1 MAEPNIIWLASYTK
15 SGNTWFR
22 AFLSAFFNDG
32 QVNLCNLNHGKLWY
46 SNKRL
51 PELYLDTCL
60 DDLHIDE
67 IQPLRKLAYS
77 ELNKSLKE
85 PLFVKIHDA
94 FNSSFESQNP
104 IIPEVSSRHII
115 YIVRNPLD
123 VALSFANHK
132 AVSYEKI
139 ARQFINNEK
148 GYLSK
153 KNNSSHEIYQFMGSW
168 TQHVEGWLNQ
178 KKIPVHL
185 VKYEDMKNK
194 PYETF
199 PFALKTLGIP
209 YNTAKI
215 EKAITACSFE
225 NLKQQE
231 EKFGFFEKPSSNK
244 VFFNKGE
251 TGRGLKEIPPHL
263 VNEIINKNKKM
274 MARLGY
280 L

>member
-1 MAEPNIIWLASYTK
+1 MAEPNIIWLASYPK

-32 QVNLCNLNHGKLWY
+32 QVNLCNLNHGKIWY
-46 SNKRL
+46 SNKLL

-60 DDLHIDE
+60 DDLYIDE
-67 IQPLRKLAYS
+67 IQQLRKLAFS
-77 ELNKSLKE
+77 ELNESLKE

-94 FNSSFESQNP
+94 FNSSFENPIP

-132 AVSYEKI
+132 GLSYEKI
-139 ARQFINNEK
+139 TKHFINNEK
-148 GYLSK
+148 GCLSK
-153 KNNSSHEIYQFMGSW
+153 KNNSFHEIYQFMGSW
-168 TQHVEGWLNQ
+168 TQHVKGWLDQ
-178 KKIPVHL
+178 KLIPVHL
-185 VKYEDMKNK
+185 VRYEDMKSK
-194 PYETF
+194 PHKTF
-199 PFALKTLGIP
+199 SFALKALGIQ
-209 YNTAKI
+209 YDAKKI

-231 EKFGFFEKPSSNK
+231 VKFGFLEKPSSNK
-244 VFFNKGE
+244 SFFNKGE
-251 TGRGLKEIPPHL
+251 TGRGIKEIPPHL
-263 VNEIINKNKKM
+263 VNEIIEKNRSM
-274 MARLGY
+274 MATLGY